1 MKQLQPENIA
11 LAGTT
16 LIEASAG
23 TGKTYTITSL
33 FVRLILDGFQLEQ
46 ILAVTFTEA
55 ATSELRDRIRLRLVQ
70 ALAAIEGGHSDD
82 PFLQYLLTR
91 PGTANH
97 VLRNRI
103 RAALGAFDEAAIFT
117 IHGFCHRVLQENAFE
132 SGMVFDAE
140 LMTDARALYREI
152 VFDFWTRQV
161 FDFSEI
167 FIRLL
172 QQNRIT
178 PDTLMDLALSLAA
191 EPDRKVLPPDTGF
204 DMTEG
209 RLDDLYQT
217 VRDIWQK
224 EGHDVQALL
233 ASHPGVNRRSYNKK
247 NLARWLENVD
257 AFLAPPQIQNFETEQ
272 SLDKFTRSR
281 LQETGA
287 TLKNAPGCP
296 EHPFFSACEGLCT
309 FSHGWCIAFKRQ
321 FMAYAREALYTR
333 KIDRRILFFDDL
345 IQNLDRALQGP
356 GAGLLARKIRDCYPA
371 ALIDE
376 FQDTDLAQY
385 RIFNRIYQG
394 TGAPFFL
401 IGDPKQSI
409 YAFRGADIF
418 AYLAA
423 VTDAGDRSF
432 TLGVNWRSDPGLIQA
447 VNTLFGR
454 VENPFF
460 YRQIN
465 FSPVAPRPGAT
476 DALTP
481 DGETVPSFKLLFV
494 RRDPDI
500 PLNKGLINKGWI
512 MDHLPDRVAADI
524 ARLLDR
530 DTAGETGTA
539 ALTGPGDIAVLVRT
553 NRQARLMQQALARLN
568 VPCVL
573 TSRESVFL
581 SPEAMDLYHLL
592 SAIADPAGDHRVAAA
607 LCTAIFGIA
616 GDEIHS
622 FRENEAD
629 WEDWVMHFR
638 SWHATWQGHG
648 FIQMMQTIFFLRPGP
663 ESPSVLA
670 RLLALP
676 GGERQVANLDH
687 LVELLHGAAV
697 EQHLG
702 MPGLLRW
709 FELQLS
715 ATDQVPDTFEMR
727 LESDATAVQLVTI
740 HKSKG
745 LEYQVVY
752 APFLWDGRLY
762 NNSTAPARFHDPSD
776 HKPILDL
783 GSSDMDEH
791 LALAGR
797 EEMAENLRLLYV
809 ALTRARHHCRVVWGA
824 VRDFETSPL
833 AWLLHQPEH
842 PPEHPPEH
850 QIDPATDLT
859 SFTGHVRSLGDEQIL
874 GDLNRL
880 ADDARGSIAVE
891 TLLPDTPEP
900 YKAPGAGDRPLE
912 CRHRHRHLHP
922 GWVTASFSKL
932 VADATDLTP
941 DEDRG
946 RDHDPAG
953 GHVPLPAIE
962 VSAASVL
969 TGDMVVPLAEFS
981 RGVRAGNFFHGV
993 YEDLDFTCRNMD
1005 TVKDLVVRK
1014 LEIFGFDP
1022 AEWTLAAEA
1031 VMQTVATGLD
1041 HDLPGLKLG
1050 AVSNERRFNE
1060 LEFIFPVAGGGAE
1073 KGPVNAEQLAA
1084 LFSRYGSR
1092 VIPEQ
1097 YPKQIAHLG
1106 FAPLK
1111 GFLKGFIDLIFEF
1124 QGRWYVV
1131 DYKSNFLGKR
1141 FSDYTGDRLTH
1152 AMAHH
1157 HYFLQ
1162 YHIYATA
1169 LHRFL
1174 AWRQPDYDYKTHFG
1188 GVYYLFI
1195 RGMSPETGP
1204 DCGVF
1209 RDRPALELVQGLS
1222 ALFEGADQKCAL

>member
-1 MKQLQPENIA
+1 MKQLQPDSMA
-11 LAGTT
+11 LEGTT

-46 ILAVTFTEA
+46 VLAVTFTEA
-55 ATSELRDRIRLRLVQ
+55 ATSELRDRIRGRLVQ

-82 PFLQYLLTR
+82 PFLQYLLAR
-91 PGTANH
+91 PGTAEH

-132 SGMVFDAE
+132 SNMVFDAE

-161 FDFSEI
+161 FDLPEI

-172 QQNRIT
+172 QQNRIA
-178 PDTLMDLALSLAA
+178 PDSLMDLALALAS
-191 EPDRKVLPPDTGF
+191 EPDRKVLPPDTDF

-209 RLDDLYQT
+209 RLHDLYQT
-217 VRDIWQK
+217 VQDIWQN
-224 EGHDVQALL
+224 EGHDVKALL

-257 AFLAPPQIQNFETEQ
+257 AFLAPREIQNFETELN
-272 SLDKFTRSR
+272 LDKFTQSR

-287 TLKNAPGCP
+287 RLKKATDCP
-296 EHPFFSACEGLCT
+296 EHPFFSACEQLCT
-309 FSHGWCIAFKRQ
+309 FSHCWCIAFKRQ
-321 FMAYAREALYTR
+321 FMAYAREALSTR
-333 KIDRRILFFDDL
+333 KIDQRVLFFDDL
-345 IQNLDRALQGP
+345 IQNLDRALQGS
-356 GAGLLARKIRDCYPA
+356 GAKLLASRIRERYPA

-460 YRQIN
+460 YKQIG
-465 FSPVAPRPGAT
+465 FSPVAPRPGVKDEFT
-476 DALTP
+476 INGHP
-481 DGETVPSFKLLFV
+481 VPSFKILFV

-524 ARLLDR
+524 ARLLAR
-530 DTAGETGTA
+530 DNSVETGTA

-581 SPEAMDLYHLL
+581 SPDAMDLYHLL
-592 SAIADPAGDHRVAAA
+592 SAIADPVRDHRVAAA
-607 LCTAIFGIA
+607 LCTAIFGIT

-663 ESPSVLA
+663 ENPSVLA

-687 LVELLHGAAV
+687 LVELLHGVAV

-745 LEYQVVY
+745 LEYKVVY

-776 HKPILDL
+776 HGPVLDL
-783 GSSDMDEH
+783 GSSDLDDH

-833 AWLLHQPEH
+833 AYLLHQPKHEPGH
-842 PPEHPPEH
+842 KPEHT
-850 QIDPATDLT
+850 IDPAADLKT
-859 SFTGHVRSLGDEQIL
+859 LAGYVRSLGDTQIL

-880 ADDARGSIAVE
+880 ADDARGAIAVE

-900 YKAPGAGDRPLE
+900 YQAPGAGDAPLE
-912 CRHRHRHLHP
+912 CRHNRRHLHP

-932 VADATDLTP
+932 VADAKDLTP
-941 DEDRG
+941 DEDKG

-953 GHVPLPAIE
+953 GEVPLPAIE
-962 VSAASVL
+962 LSVAPVL
-969 TGDMVVPLAEFS
+969 TGDQVVPLAEFS

-993 YEDLDFTCRNMD
+993 YEDLDFTCRDRD

-1014 LEIFGFDP
+1014 LETFGFDP
-1022 AEWTLAAEA
+1022 AEWKMAAEA

-1041 HDLPGLKLG
+1041 HDQPGLKLG
-1050 AVSNERRFNE
+1050 AVAGDHRFNE

-1073 KGPVNAEQLAA
+1073 QGPVNAEHLAA

-1092 VIPEQ
+1092 AIPEP
-1097 YPKQIAHLG
+1097 YPRQIAHLG

-1141 FSDYTGDRLTH
+1141 FFDYTGDRLTH

-1162 YHIYATA
+1162 YHIYTTA

-1174 AWRQPDYDYKTHFG
+1174 AWRQPGYDYKTHFG

-1209 RDRPALELVQGLS
+1209 RDRPALELIEGLS
-1222 ALFEGADQKCAL
+1222 KLFEGVE